1 MSIVE
6 AILVQMIVQRKQ
18 VWMVFFQNKV
28 SDPYSNH
35 FSDTIEYFEIEL
47 KYCGCK
53 RRIKK
58 LPVYHSS
65 TDKILF
71 NRTTCSLDAYKRGM
85 GQKIVGFSL
94 YGDYTS
100 DRL

>member
-1 MSIVE
+1 
-6 AILVQMIVQRKQ
+6 
-18 VWMVFFQNKV
+18 MVFFQKKV
-28 SDPYSNH
+28 SDSYSNH
-35 FSDTIEYFEIEL
+35 FSDTIEYLEIEL